1 MQGQRKELLL
11 QMLAESTDFLS
22 GEKLAGEL
30 GISRAAVWKM
40 IASLRQEGYCI
51 EAVKKR
57 GYLLQETDVLSAQ
70 QIRRALAKP
79 WREIPIQ
86 VYDCIDSTNTQAKRQ
101 LSAGWRG
108 EAILTAQEQTAGRGR
123 RGRDFYSPRDKG
135 IYMSLILQPQLRIE
149 ESLLITSA
157 AAVAVCRALEG
168 ELGEE
173 LGIKWVN
180 DIYRGGKKV
189 CGILTE
195 AITDFELGVVQS
207 VIVGIG
213 INLRPQEFPA
223 DLTQAASL
231 DAGEVS
237 RNRVIA
243 AVAGEVFSCMQTL
256 REKAFLPEYRR
267 RSILLG
273 QEISFEQNGIVQPA
287 TAVDIDEEG
296 GLLVRLPDGRERLL
310 NSGEVTVRPCAVQ

>member
-57 GYLLQETDVLSAQ
+57 GYLLRETDVLSAQ

-123 RGRDFYSPRDKG
+123 RGRHGRWRCERSR
-135 IYMSLILQPQLRIE
+135 RHW
-149 ESLLITSA
+149 
-157 AAVAVCRALEG
+157 R
-168 ELGEE
+168 
-173 LGIKWVN
+173 
-180 DIYRGGKKV
+180 RGWPG
-189 CGILTE
+189 
-195 AITDFELGVVQS
+195 
-207 VIVGIG
+207 
-213 INLRPQEFPA
+213 
-223 DLTQAASL
+223 
-231 DAGEVS
+231 
-237 RNRVIA
+237 
-243 AVAGEVFSCMQTL
+243 
-256 REKAFLPEYRR
+256 RR
-267 RSILLG
+267 RRQVGDSG
-273 QEISFEQNGIVQPA
+273 PA
-287 TAVDIDEEG
+287 GA
-296 GLLVRLPDGRERLL
+296 
-310 NSGEVTVRPCAVQ
+310 RPLSDV

>member
-168 ELGEE
+168 ELGGE

-195 AITDFELGVVQS
+195 AITDFELGVVHQPAPT
-207 VIVGIG
+207 GIPG
-213 INLRPQEFPA
+213 RF
-223 DLTQAASL
+223 
-231 DAGEVS
+231 DAGGLA
-237 RNRVIA
+237 RCGRGLA
-243 AVAGEVFSCMQTL
+243 QPGH
-256 REKAFLPEYRR
+256 RR
-267 RSILLG
+267 RGGGGVLVYADAAGKGLFAGIPPPVHPAGAGDLL
-273 QEISFEQNGIVQPA
+273 
-287 TAVDIDEEG
+287 
-296 GLLVRLPDGRERLL
+296 
-310 NSGEVTVRPCAVQ
+310 